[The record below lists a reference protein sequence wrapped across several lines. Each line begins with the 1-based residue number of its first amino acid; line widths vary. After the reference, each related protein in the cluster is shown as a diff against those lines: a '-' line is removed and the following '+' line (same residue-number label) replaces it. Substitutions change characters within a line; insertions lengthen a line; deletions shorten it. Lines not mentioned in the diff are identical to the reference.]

1 MKIKENLCLLEKY
14 RGVDILKFLQ
24 GNILEDEIVIEILFF
39 SKILLEEIS
48 EKQLVVIKIEVV
60 IDDVRNGYKFV
71 SLN

>member
-1 MKIKENLCLLEKY
+1 MNIKEILCLLEKY
-14 RGVDILKFLQ
+14 KGVDMFKFLQ

-39 SKILLEEIS
+39 SKILLEEIL

-60 IDDVRNGYKFV
+60 IDDVRNGYKLV

>member
-48 EKQLVVIKIEVV
+48 EKQLVVTKIEVV